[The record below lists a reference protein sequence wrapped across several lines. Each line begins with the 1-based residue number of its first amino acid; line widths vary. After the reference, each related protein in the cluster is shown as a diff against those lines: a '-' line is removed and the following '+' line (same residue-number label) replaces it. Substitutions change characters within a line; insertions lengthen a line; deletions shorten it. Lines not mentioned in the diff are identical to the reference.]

1 MQSAKCKMFRSH
13 VVCISFYILNFV
25 ILTSCS
31 QPATPIQVSHSGA
44 GAYEAALATDEKGFA
59 VAWYDTR
66 DGNPEIYLRLLDES
80 SRPSGPERR
89 LTETPDAS
97 YEPSL
102 ERLGDSLAIAWYE
115 QTSDGRQTAM
125 LGEWNSDGSQKWV
138 QTIAPA
144 SRNPVIV
151 TNGQAIIAAW
161 IQGEPNSTEW
171 VYVGTWDREGRE
183 RRGRARVAPASKNTW
198 NLNIA
203 VDRFGTWIVYDAAT
217 STRAS
222 ELFLARVDGSGAHVE
237 RLTKDDGAESKYPDL
252 KISNEGRVALTWYDM
267 RDGND
272 EVYLFVGSQSD
283 LHGEIDDRSR
293 RVTTSAGESIG
304 AYLTWNNDVIGLAW
318 SDKTRGVH
326 DVFFQR
332 FDRLGI
338 PLGAEQRITGRNIW
352 SIVPAIR
359 PWRAGFALAWTEYQP
374 TSSQIHEGP
383 GEVVFA
389 VVD

>member
-1 MQSAKCKMFRSH
+1 M
-13 VVCISFYILNFV
+13 SFARRLPFALFPTDSLQPGCRTN
-25 ILTSCS
+25 SGES
-31 QPATPIQVSHSGA
+31 QRL

-59 VAWYDTR
+59 VAWYDSR
-66 DGNPEIYLRLLDES
+66 DGNPEIYFRLLDES
-80 SRPSGPERR
+80 RRPLGAERR

-102 ERLGDSLAIAWYE
+102 ERLGDSFAMAWYE

-125 LGEWNSDGSQKWV
+125 LGEWNRDGTQKWV
-138 QTIAPA
+138 QAIAPA

-151 TNGQAIIAAW
+151 TDGEAIIAAW
-161 IQGEPNSTEW
+161 IQAEPDSTEW
-171 VYVGTWDREGRE
+171 IYMGTWDREGRE
-183 RRGRARVAPASKNTW
+183 RRGRGRVGPASKNTW

-203 VDRFGTWIVYDAAT
+203 VDQSGTWIVYDAAT

-237 RLTKDDGAESKYPDL
+237 RVTKDDGVDSKYPDL
-252 KISNEGRVALTWYDM
+252 KIGVEGRVALTWYDM
-267 RDGND
+267 RNGND
-272 EVYLFVGSQSD
+272 EVYLFVGGQSD
-283 LHGEIDDRSR
+283 VHGEIDHRSR
-293 RVTTSAGESIG
+293 RVTMTAGESIG
-304 AYLTWNNDVIGLAW
+304 AYLTWNRDVIGLAW

-332 FDRLGI
+332 FDRLGV
-338 PLGAEQRITGRNIW
+338 PLASEQRMTASNAW

-359 PWRAGFALAWTEYQP
+359 PWRTGFALAWTEYRP
-374 TSSQIHEGP
+374 TSSQLHEGP
-383 GEVVFA
+383 GEVAFA

>member
-1 MQSAKCKMFRSH
+1 MDQEMSAVMRRLQA
-13 VVCISFYILNFV
+13 VCLLPCFL
-25 ILTSCS
+25 LTACR
-31 QPATPIQVSHSGA
+31 QAAVPTQVSHSGS
-44 GAYEAALATDEKGFA
+44 GAYEAALATDDKGFV
-59 VAWYDTR
+59 VAWYDSR
-66 DGNPEIYLRLLDES
+66 DGNPEIYFRLLDES

-102 ERLGDSLAIAWYE
+102 ERLGDSFAIAWYE
-115 QTSDGRQTAM
+115 QTSEGRQTAM
-125 LGEWNSDGSQKWV
+125 LGEWNRDGSQKWV

-151 TNGQAIIAAW
+151 TDGQAIIAAW
-161 IQGEPNSTEW
+161 IQAEPDSTEW
-171 VYVGTWDREGRE
+171 VYTGTWDREGRE
-183 RRGRARVAPASKNTW
+183 RGRARVGPASKNTW

-203 VDRFGTWIVYDAAT
+203 VDRSGSWIVYDAAT

-222 ELFLARVDGSGAHVE
+222 ELFLARVEGSGAHLE
-237 RLTKDDGAESKYPDL
+237 RLTKDDGVDSKYPDL
-252 KISNEGRVALTWYDM
+252 KIGDEGRVGLTWYDM

-293 RVTTSAGESIG
+293 RVTTTAGESIG
-304 AYLTWNNDVIGLAW
+304 AYLSWNKDVIGLAW

-338 PLGAEQRITGRNIW
+338 PLGSEQRITGSRTW

-359 PWRAGFALAWTEYQP
+359 PWRAGFALTWTEYQP
-374 TSSQIHEGP
+374 TSQIHEGP